1 MDIIEM
7 HNTFRTFGQAM
18 GLQLVRGILPQ
29 SIDTYL
35 NAAIIDKCRSIIYNT
50 IGNSIKFGVLPQST
64 PISPINSLRTLYT
77 IKELNTNFES
87 ITEPFQLD
95 INLDDVMIYTNFYIK
110 YENSDKYVHCRFIE
124 PDKLA
129 ETLTDYCTT
138 ATKNEP
144 IITLSN
150 QNEKFIATIFTG
162 KTTKNIT
169 NIKINY
175 IKNPAIVKYD
185 ISGENNINCDLP
197 EYLHNEIVEL
207 AVKKYNVSIG
217 QNIENKT

>member
-1 MDIIEM
+1 MNIIEM

-18 GLQLVRGILPQ
+18 GLQLVRGILPE
-29 SIDTYL
+29 SIDVYL
-35 NAAIIDKCRSIIYNT
+35 NAAIIEKCRSILYNT
-50 IGNSIKFGVLPQST
+50 VGNSIKIGVLPQST
-64 PISPINSLRTLYT
+64 PISPINSLRTLYNT
-77 IKELNTNFES
+77 KEINASFENV
-87 ITEPFQLD
+87 TDPFQLD
-95 INLDDVMIYTNFYIK
+95 INLDNVMIYTNFYIK

-129 ETLTDYCTT
+129 ETLIDYCTT

-150 QNEKFIATIFTG
+150 QNEKFIANIFTG
-162 KTTKNIT
+162 KNTEKIT

-185 ISGENNINCDLP
+185 VSGSNNINCDLP
-197 EYLHNEIVEL
+197 EYLHDEIVEL
-207 AVKKYNVSIG
+207 AVKKYNISIG
-217 QNIENKT
+217 QNIQQ